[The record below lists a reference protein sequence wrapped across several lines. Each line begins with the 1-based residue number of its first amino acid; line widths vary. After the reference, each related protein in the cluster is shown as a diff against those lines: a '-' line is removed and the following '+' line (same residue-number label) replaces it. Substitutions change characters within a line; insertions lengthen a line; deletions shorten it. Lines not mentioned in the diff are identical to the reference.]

1 MDKAYGMKRLAE
13 MTGIALEEMIFVG
26 DRLDPEGNDYPV
38 KALGVPCQA
47 VSGWQDTVAY
57 VTPWRASSPLR
68 RTAVRTP
75 PPRSRWVL
83 VSEVSRGSDIFRS

>member
-1 MDKAYGMKRLAE
+1 MDKAYGMKRLVE

-57 VTPWRASSPLR
+57 VTSLASLIASQTHSGEDP
-68 RTAVRTP
+68 A
-75 PPRSRWVL
+75 SQ
-83 VSEVSRGSDIFRS
+83 VSLGARL